1 MSGLLLIAAM
11 AAEERALKAGAPR
24 ASIVRTGI
32 GPVMSAQ
39 DVAPALERGVR
50 ALKEGGV
57 CVIDFHVDPGE
68 ERQSGASVG
77 QRKTG

>member
-1 MSGLLLIAAM
+1 MRLEDPMPDIAKIAS
-11 AAEERALKAGAPR
+11 AQGA
-24 ASIVRTGI
+24 VGI
-32 GPVMSAQ
+32 GPVISAQ
-39 DVAPALERGVR
+39 DVTPALERGAGV
-50 ALKEGGV
+50 LKAGGV